1 LNRTIFMFLILAVS
15 LLGCSQNEQIEM
27 PTRGICAH
35 RGDMTT
41 SPENTIAGFKEAI
54 RLGVHMI
61 EFDVYRTKD
70 QKLVVIHDRR
80 VDRTTN
86 GTGKVSDLTFVEIKL
101 LDAGSW
107 HSPDFKGEKVPTFD
121 ETLAIIPKNIWLNI
135 HLKDSPETGVEI
147 AQKLKAAG
155 RLHQAFLACDLETKV
170 VAQSVVPELL
180 VCNMERQA
188 EDSLYVAQTISNK
201 ADFIQLRKTPI
212 ESLEPLVKDLNQN
225 QVNINYFGTDDPEK
239 ITALLNSGIGF
250 VLVNNPGPA
259 MQVAAE
265 MGIKPVTVVK

>member
-1 LNRTIFMFLILAVS
+1 
-15 LLGCSQNEQIEM
+15 M

-41 SPENTIAGFKEAI
+41 RPENTISAFKEAI

-61 EFDVYRTKD
+61 EFDVYRTLD
-70 QKLVVIHDRR
+70 HKLVVIHDKT

-86 GTGKVSDLTFVEIKL
+86 GTGIVSDFTLEKIKA

-107 HSPDFKGEKVPTFD
+107 SNSEFAGEKVPTFD
-121 ETLAIIPKNIWLNI
+121 EVLEIMPKNIWLNI

-147 AQKLKAAG
+147 AKKLKASD
-155 RLHQAFLACDLETKV
+155 RLHQAFLACDFETKTAAQAV
-170 VAQSVVPELL
+170 VSELL

-188 EDSLYVAQTISNK
+188 EDSLYVAQTISNE
-201 ADFIQLRKTPI
+201 ANFIQLRNTPLK
-212 ESLEPLVKDLNQN
+212 SLEPLVFDLKQN
-225 QVNINYFGTDDPEK
+225 QIAINYFGTDDPEK
-239 ITALLNSGIGF
+239 ITALLNAGIGF

-259 MQVAAE
+259 MKVAAE
-265 MGIKPVTVVK
+265 MGIKPVNVIQ